1 MEPLKKIKEPISNVP
16 DQQVPVLRI
25 GGSGSATAQIML
37 YSLQKTSSDVAPEAV
52 DSHALGKPW
61 KNSVLTVDLEYS
73 EKPKLAVVQILGEG
87 LKGMI
92 ARNTM
97 SIDRI
102 LWGGFRQSVSVSVE
116 GSFQAA
122 LDERQS
128 AQVDRYPEQNM
139 TSSMTASGII
149 TNCNQQDVSD
159 RSQSEQHHQKLLS
172 IRQKLVQAV
181 FNNARLAKVSQPGLM
196 NMTYRCSWQ
205 VLHVLQN
212 EHESKQP
219 LSNIITL
226 SGTLENAQ
234 AVTCGEYITPTWPNA
249 GPFLLQVIGDAL
261 KTAQNS
267 PLEYKKPVCVSAQ
280 GYVDG
285 LNEIPISIDKAPM
298 TADRLDRPMTLI
310 VRSSLEFQIEV
321 AEILAWLTAAI
332 RTSDS
337 PEMKLSSALLSLRN
351 CCEEIDRFE
360 FEIEPEPLA
369 TSVRSHDYPWHQ
381 VFPHS
386 VIAVQFPARERFQGT
401 GVDIPP
407 PLMATL
413 AGATKPVEFRGGI
426 ILKGVS
432 TALIPVRS
440 LRGEDAI
447 QWHFEV
453 TDSTG
458 GVIQTKAVEAED
470 GEAKIFREQAVNNRW
485 GYRAYLD

>member
-1 MEPLKKIKEPISNVP
+1 
-16 DQQVPVLRI
+16 
-25 GGSGSATAQIML
+25 
-37 YSLQKTSSDVAPEAV
+37 
-52 DSHALGKPW
+52 
-61 KNSVLTVDLEYS
+61 
-73 EKPKLAVVQILGEG
+73 
-87 LKGMI
+87 
-92 ARNTM
+92 
-97 SIDRI
+97 
-102 LWGGFRQSVSVSVE
+102 
-116 GSFQAA
+116 
-122 LDERQS
+122 
-128 AQVDRYPEQNM
+128 
-139 TSSMTASGII
+139 
-149 TNCNQQDVSD
+149 
-159 RSQSEQHHQKLLS
+159 
-172 IRQKLVQAV
+172 
-181 FNNARLAKVSQPGLM
+181 
-196 NMTYRCSWQ
+196 
-205 VLHVLQN
+205 
-212 EHESKQP
+212 
-219 LSNIITL
+219 
-226 SGTLENAQ
+226 
-234 AVTCGEYITPTWPNA
+234 
-249 GPFLLQVIGDAL
+249 
-261 KTAQNS
+261 
-267 PLEYKKPVCVSAQ
+267 
-280 GYVDG
+280 
-285 LNEIPISIDKAPM
+285 M

-321 AEILAWLTAAI
+321 AEILAWLTADI

-337 PEMKLSSALLSLRN
+337 PEMKLSSALLSLRH

-458 GVIQTKAVEAED
+458 GVIQTKGVEAED